1 LDIATLIGIVGCFGI
16 MAMAIMA
23 GGPLVLFVDVPSLMI
38 VVGGTIGAT
47 LIHYPLKDVLKSMSV
62 FKNAFF
68 QKETPLN
75 DIIEQLVGF
84 ANKARKEGILSL
96 QGIMED
102 IKDDFLLKGLQMTVD
117 GQEPE
122 QMKEMLHREIEY
134 IEGRHEKG
142 AKLFIDMG
150 AYSPAMGMI
159 GTLIGLVQMLQT
171 MDDPSS
177 IGPAM
182 AVALLTTFYGAVLA
196 NVIFNPIAG
205 KLKGRSQTEIIEK
218 LLITEGMGSILKGEN
233 TMIMK
238 QKLHAFIAPNLRE
251 VED

>member
-1 LDIATLIGIVGCFGI
+1 MDIATLIGIAACFGI
-16 MAMAIMA
+16 MGMAIMA
-23 GGPLVLFVDVPSLMI
+23 GGPLILFINVPSLMI

-47 LIHYPLKDVLKSMSV
+47 LVHYPLKDVLKSMSV

-68 QKETPLN
+68 HKETPLN

-102 IKDDFLLKGLQMTVD
+102 IKDEFLLKGLQMTVD

-122 QMKEMLHREIEY
+122 QMKEMLNREIEY
-134 IEGRHEKG
+134 IEERHGKG
-142 AKLFIDMG
+142 AQLFVDMAG
-150 AYSPAMGMI
+150 YAPAMGMI

-196 NVIFNPIAG
+196 NVI
-205 KLKGRSQTEIIEK
+205 
-218 LLITEGMGSILKGEN
+218 
-233 TMIMK
+233 
-238 QKLHAFIAPNLRE
+238 
-251 VED
+251 